1 MRDQGQETLCGVLRS
16 EVRARRA
23 SRGRNHVRIEGLS
36 GAARRA
42 VSQPS
47 APEGRTAEARPSA
60 DARSIG
66 RTSWVFA
73 RRTSRR
79 RHVKPLGTGPGGIAL
94 VG

>member
-16 EVRARRA
+16 GVRARRA

-47 APEGRTAEARPSA
+47 APEGRARGPNSRSPSF
-60 DARSIG
+60 SG
-66 RTSWVFA
+66 REEH
-73 RRTSRR
+73 R
-79 RHVKPLGTGPGGIAL
+79 KNKLGIRPTDE
-94 VG
+94 